1 MAESQESLN
10 SDEKTDEK
18 QEEKEPFTP
27 VDITAPSTNDPV
39 RLKCREL
46 LANALKVECKFDI
59 SLVM

>member
-1 MAESQESLN
+1 MTESQESIN
-10 SDEKTDEK
+10 SDEKTEEK
-18 QEEKEPFTP
+18 QEEKEPSTP

-59 SLVM
+59 YLVM